1 MKRIIP
7 FILGTLLAIFGA
19 KANEISTNDT
29 IVKFSNKSIHIE
41 DSVGQVKVKVYDA
54 EGNPYKTV
62 YEGIFTDN
70 KSFEKWTVV
79 EEFGL
84 QLPFMNK
91 IKPKKDY
98 KMEPH
103 FAGLGWGF
111 ANVADNWALN
121 NVDGVWLKSEKSNEF
136 FFNPIEKI
144 IPIIKNNVGLT
155 TGLGFNWRNYFLDFN
170 KQFAVQNHVTSIADA
185 PVGVNYEYSRLRTFQ
200 LTVPLLLEIQPSFG
214 KKNKFFV
221 SGGVIAG
228 INTFSSFKAKY
239 ADGNTTRYQKEKDL
253 NVAPITLDYVAMI
266 GYGTWSLYGKY
277 AVIDMFQADKG
288 PRVKPVSVGVMMNF

>member
-7 FILGTLLAIFGA
+7 FILGTLLAIFSA
-19 KANEISTNDT
+19 KANDIQLNDT
-29 IVKFSNKSIHIE
+29 IVKFNNKSIHIE
-41 DSVGQVKVKVYDA
+41 DSVGQVKVKVFDA
-54 EGNPYKTV
+54 QNNPYKTV

-111 ANVADNWALN
+111 ANVADNWSFN

-155 TGLGFNWRNYFLDFN
+155 TGLGLNWRNYFLDFN
-170 KQFAVQNHVTSIADA
+170 KQFAIQNHITTIANA
-185 PVGVNYEYSRLRTFQ
+185 PVGVAYEYSRLRTFQ

-214 KKNKFFV
+214 KKNKLFV
-221 SGGVIAG
+221 SGGMVAG

-239 ADGNTTRYQKEKDL
+239 VDGSTTRYQKEKDL

-266 GYGTWSLYGKY
+266 GYGTWSFYGKY
-277 AVIDMFQADKG
+277 AAIEMFQVDKG

>member
-7 FILGTLLAIFGA
+7 FILGTLLAIFSA
-19 KANEISTNDT
+19 KANDIQLNDT
-29 IVKFSNKSIHIE
+29 IVKFNNKSIHIE
-41 DSVGQVKVKVYDA
+41 DSVGQVKVKVFDA
-54 EGNPYKTV
+54 QNNPYKTV

-111 ANVADNWALN
+111 ANVADNWSFN

-170 KQFAVQNHVTSIADA
+170 KQFAIQNHITTIAHA
-185 PVGVNYEYSRLRTFQ
+185 PVGVAYEYSRLRTFQ

-214 KKNKFFV
+214 KKNKLFV
-221 SGGVIAG
+221 SGGMVAG

-239 ADGNTTRYQKEKDL
+239 VDGSTTLYQKEKDL

-266 GYGTWSLYGKY
+266 GYGTWSFYGKY
-277 AVIDMFQADKG
+277 AAIEMFQADKG